1 MHERNLPIQ
10 SQYHLPELPAPAGFN
25 APQLAPPRPF
35 EECIAPIYSSLTRI
49 LLRVYGNHP
58 DAEDLVQ
65 EGLIYLWEQW
75 KQNTDLFEEKIAYLV
90 GMARRGHAS
99 EVIQKQK
106 KRAKYHTEDVDL
118 DDDDADHPAL
128 SNQGRDMCLADI
140 RLDLSQAAKTVYTH
154 FSNAETGPHSAK
166 KRSVALEIFRDFLDD
181 EDIHVTATK
190 VGLAVKTVAGWRTV
204 FRNAMRE
211 AMPNY
216 ATPGVS
222 NKRPYTPEEMQQIR
236 NLISEGYTLRQ
247 VAAKLGRSHSSV
259 ATKWENIKQQSVT
272 IFSYEAHQKVSTEV

>member
-204 FRNAMRE
+204 FRNAR
-211 AMPNY
+211 
-216 ATPGVS
+216 GD
-222 NKRPYTPEEMQQIR
+222 
-236 NLISEGYTLRQ
+236 
-247 VAAKLGRSHSSV
+247 AKLCHTRRF
-259 ATKWENIKQQSVT
+259 Q
-272 IFSYEAHQKVSTEV
+272 

>member
-1 MHERNLPIQ
+1 MHERQALIP

-35 EECIAPIYSSLTRI
+35 EESIAPIYNSLTRI
-49 LLRVYGNHP
+49 LLRIYGNHP
-58 DAEDLVQ
+58 DAEDLAQ

-75 KQNTDLFEEKIAYLV
+75 KQNTDLFEEKIGYLV
-90 GMARRGHAS
+90 GIARRGYAS
-99 EVIQKQK
+99 DVIQRQK
-106 KRAKYHTEDVDL
+106 KRAKYHAEDIDL
-118 DDDDADHPAL
+118 EDDEADHPSF
-128 SNQGRDMCLADI
+128 SNQGRDMYLADI
-140 RLDLSQAAKTVYTH
+140 RLDLSQAAKTIYAH
-154 FSNAETGPHSAK
+154 FSNGETGPRAEK

-181 EDIHVTATK
+181 EDIHVTAAK

-204 FRNAMRE
+204 FRNAMWE

-236 NLISEGYTLRQ
+236 SYLSEGYTLRQ

-259 ATKWENIKQQSVT
+259 ATKWEDMKHQSVT
-272 IFSYEAHQKVSTEV
+272 IFSYEAHQKVAAEV